1 MTVRKPRFRGATRKM
16 NSMNLKTKRKWL
28 NVKLWNGTL
37 KLYQDMLDRKSG
49 DSSSGNNN
57 GGGSSSDEGGGSSD
71 DGGDTP
77 GGDTPGGGGNSD
89 YDDGG
94 GQN

>member
-1 MTVRKPRFRGATRKM
+1 MSA
-16 NSMNLKTKRKWL
+16 
-28 NVKLWNGTL
+28 NVKNVEFTL
-37 KLYQDMLDRKSG
+37 AEPRQARLKPSAVSPNLGKSTETIFQTITFQKTIG
-49 DSSSGNNN
+49 
-57 GGGSSSDEGGGSSD
+57 SSDEGDGGSEEGGGD
-71 DGGDTP
+71 TPGGDTPGGDTP